1 MDGQPGAAAE
11 DTANAIIATL
21 NALRASVEEL
31 RQSTAES
38 QRDIIRLRE
47 GMQPQNVPEQSVQPA
62 QRDNTQAVVAP
73 TDSQT
78 KLYDL
83 PVFSGNV
90 EDWPLFF
97 ANFNDTTE
105 NFGYSHRQNLM
116 RLQKC
121 LVGPDKEA
129 VAAMLIY
136 PSNVPNVISELE
148 FRFGRPDILVKFQ
161 ISKLQNFPPI
171 ADNKPEQIVPF
182 SSRVRNVVAFLK
194 SANCQQ
200 HLANVTLLEQMVG
213 KLPHTRQF
221 DWAKHAATIQPYP
234 SVEHFSEW
242 LSELARIICLM
253 PTNNTQGGRQTASSG
268 NHRRLMH
275 IERPRD
281 SLACYQCSGN
291 HMLAQCESFKASSI
305 QERWDLV
312 KAQQLFFSCLRKGH
326 STQKCRSRRRCNISG
341 CQRYHNQLLHNED
354 ATMQMLRR
362 TTPEDVIA
370 QPLLNCQVTQ
380 SAHGQLFKIL
390 PVNIYGP
397 KGKREI
403 LAMFDEGSSISI
415 MEEEVAKMIGAQ
427 GGLHPLTL
435 QWYDNNVVTE
445 QSHKISIEVENC
457 ATKRKF
463 LLKEVYTV
471 KNLNLPEQSMAK
483 ENFQNLRDLP
493 IKKLLSRETSFA
505 HRAKACIQYQQLHD
519 LVHEY
524 FTADSFRVNPPAVPL
539 ESDED
544 QRAREILR
552 RTTRRVGKQYE
563 TGLLW
568 RTYPPKLPNS
578 KTMAEKRL
586 LTAER
591 QMKNDAEFGA
601 RYRKEMAKY
610 VSNGYARK
618 LSRDEA
624 GEPHQDAWY
633 LPHFAVINR
642 HKPEKTRIVFD
653 AAAAVSNVSLN
664 SKLMKGPEQ
673 AQPLIRILLQF
684 RQGRVAVSA
693 DIREMFSRI
702 KIRAADQHAQRY
714 LWRDGDASKPV
725 AEYVMTS
732 LIFGAVCL
740 PCIAEYIKN
749 KNAEEYRA
757 QFPDAATTI
766 INKHYVDDLV
776 ASFDTPEQ
784 AISICSDIVSINS
797 QAGFELRNFVSN
809 CEEVEDRLN
818 HSSLSA
824 REVVSL
830 ERNESVDKV
839 LGLFWNTSDDVF
851 EFHTKFHRLPKDV
864 LHGTRAP
871 TKRELLRI
879 VMSVFDPFDV
889 EAHLDADDVAFSSSF
904 ENKAP
909 CTGATQLSTAST

>member
-1 MDGQPGAAAE
+1 MEGQPGAAAE

-62 QRDNTQAVVAP
+62 QRDNTQAVVSP
-73 TDSQT
+73 TDSQI

-90 EDWPLFF
+90 KDWPLFF

-121 LVGPDKEA
+121 LVGPAKEA

-148 FRFGRPDILVKFQ
+148 FRFGRPGILVKFQ

-242 LSELARIICLM
+242 

-312 KAQQLFFSCLRKGH
+312 KAQQLCFSCLRKGH

-397 KGKREI
+397 KDKREI

-445 QSHKISIEVENC
+445 QSHKISIEVENY

-463 LLKEVYTV
+463 LLREVYTV
-471 KNLNLPEQSMAK
+471 KNLNLPKQSMAK
-483 ENFQNLRDLP
+483 ENFQHLKDLP
-493 IKKLLSRETSFA
+493 IKDYC
-505 HRAKACIQYQQLHD
+505 RAKPALLIGLKHAYLGATSATVQSDIDSPLAVKTPLGWVAYGPTKLPTTLNPRVLLVKKYQQLHD
-519 LVHEY
+519 LVHQY

-544 QRAREILR
+544 QRARDILR

-586 LTAER
+586 LTVER

-601 RYRKEMAKY
+601 RYRQEMAKY
-610 VSNGYARK
+610 VSKGYARK

-624 GEPHQDAWY
+624 GEPHQNAWY
-633 LPHFAVINR
+633 LPHFAVFNR

-664 SKLMKGPEQ
+664 SQLMKGPEQ
-673 AQPLIRILLQF
+673 AQPLIQILLQF

-732 LIFGAVCL
+732 LIFGAVCS

-749 KNAEEYRA
+749 KNAKEYRA

-818 HSSLSA
+818 HSSLST

-839 LGLFWNTSDDVF
+839 LGLFWNTRDDVF

-864 LHGTRAP
+864 LHGMRAP

-879 VMSVFDPFDV
+879 VMSVFDPF
-889 EAHLDADDVAFSSSF
+889 
-904 ENKAP
+904 
-909 CTGATQLSTAST
+909 